1 MNTKLKILINAVLF
15 ILFMALVIGGQQH
28 IGYAGLGV
36 MLIGLAGLLVL
47 LWRYNKS
54 YQ

>member
-1 MNTKLKILINAVLF
+1 MSTKVKIIVNAALF
-15 ILFMALVIGGQQH
+15 FMALVIGGQRH

-36 MLIGLAGLLVL
+36 MLIGLAGLLAQ
-47 LWRYNKS
+47 LWLYNRQ

>member
-1 MNTKLKILINAVLF
+1 MSTKVKIIMNVVLF
-15 ILFMALVIGGQQH
+15 ILFMALVIGGQRH

-36 MLIGLAGLLVL
+36 MLIGLAGLLAQ
-47 LWRYNKS
+47 LWLYNRQ